1 MAIINLF
8 GEALI
13 FFVVLH
19 IFFKGGGGGG
29 VVVQELLKFIH
40 YYQSP
45 YRNLFFLDLLVL

>member
-19 IFFKGGGGGG
+19 IFFKGGGGG
-29 VVVQELLKFIH
+29 VVVQELLKFTH

-45 YRNLFFLDLLVL
+45 YRNLFFLNLLVL